1 MQVTFEFAATTRDA
15 VGERRIERT
24 VTDGA
29 TVADAVRAVGEEY
42 GDLGP
47 IVFDSQ
53 GRVRPSVNVLVDGEP
68 ARDDLD
74 ATLADG
80 ATVALL
86 PAVSGGTGDAEATHA
101 GTVGCPA

>member
-15 VGERRIERT
+15 VGERRIERE
-24 VTDGA
+24 VADGA
-29 TVADAVRAVGEEY
+29 TVADAVRAVGEEF

-47 IVFDSQ
+47 IVFDSG

-74 ATLADG
+74 ATLDDG

-86 PAVSGGTGDAEATHA
+86 PAVSGGTADP
-101 GTVGCPA
+101 GTVSAPTAGCPA